1 MLDKK
6 KTVAEGKKKVMNIKE
21 VAGYLGV
28 HTSTIYKYAQQG
40 IIPAF
45 KIGSDW
51 RFSAEHIDQWIE
63 KKMKL
68 RGNEADFQI

>member
-1 MLDKK
+1 MGNQT
-6 KTVAEGKKKVMNIKE
+6 KTVSNGRKKVMNLRE

-40 IIPAF
+40 NIPAF

-51 RFSAEHIDQWIE
+51 RFSRKHIDHWIDE
-63 KKMKL
+63 KMNSNNK
-68 RGNEADFQI
+68 

>member
-1 MLDKK
+1 MSGQE
-6 KTVAEGKKKVMNIKE
+6 KTVSTAEKGVMNIRE
-21 VAGYLGV
+21 VADYLGV

-51 RFSAEHIDQWIE
+51 RFSAKHIDQWIDE
-63 KKMKL
+63 KMEKGSK
-68 RGNEADFQI
+68 

>member
-1 MLDKK
+1 MVNQSKS
-6 KTVAEGKKKVMNIKE
+6 VSANGRKVMNIRE

-40 IIPAF
+40 TIPAF

-51 RFSAEHIDQWIE
+51 RFSRKHINLWIDE
-63 KKMKL
+63 KMKV
-68 RGNEADFQI
+68 R